1 MLRPPPGFTRN
12 DTLFPSPT
20 LFRSISL
27 AIEVAALGHDA
38 VPTMVFDEVDSG
50 IGGAT
55 AEIVGQKLRALGES
69 RQVLCVTHLP
79 QVAAQGHA
87 HYRVSKAASD
97 GVTQSA
103 VQRHDEIGRAHV

>member
-1 MLRPPPGFTRN
+1 
-12 DTLFPSPT
+12 
-20 LFRSISL
+20 
-27 AIEVAALGHDA
+27 
-38 VPTMVFDEVDSG
+38 MVFDEVDSG

-55 AEIVGQKLRALGES
+55 AEIVGQKLRALGDS

-103 VQRHDEIGRAHV
+103 VQRLDARQRQEELRSEEHTSELQSLMRISYAVFCLKK

>member
-1 MLRPPPGFTRN
+1 
-12 DTLFPSPT
+12 
-20 LFRSISL
+20 
-27 AIEVAALGHDA
+27 
-38 VPTMVFDEVDSG
+38 MVFDEVDSG

-103 VQRHDEIGRAHV
+103 VQQLDARPRQEELARMPGGVAARTKPTPDAKRLLRTTPQPRTP